1 MNRSYK
7 HFFRTRV
14 REFTIPLISDG
25 LVLGRQAPI
34 GGVAFSKALE
44 LLIVSPF
51 ERIGLED
58 EVISDILIRQSLLR
72 RVPRERLVEFVL
84 QRVKPLMGPE
94 EILHLELTAEILIE
108 EESS

>member
-1 MNRSYK
+1 M
-7 HFFRTRV
+7 

-34 GGVAFSKALE
+34 GSVAFGKALE

-51 ERIGLED
+51 ERIEVED
-58 EVISDILIRQSLLR
+58 DVIGDILVRKSLLR
-72 RVPRERLVEFVL
+72 RMPRESLLEFVL
-84 QRVKPLMGPE
+84 QRIKPLMGPE
-94 EILHLELTAEILIE
+94 EILHLDLTAEILIE